1 MKIFSQCRCG
11 AKWVRI
17 ALLLNR
23 EGNSYRRR
31 RRSLMNR
38 FSKLSLLWLAGG
50 MALAFMAPAVAAPTL
65 TFKFAAINIPGSI
78 DVNAYGVSESGVVVG
93 EYLDTAGASHGFIL
107 KGKTVTEVNDSK
119 GLATFCQGISPNG
132 STVVGYYIKIG

>member
-1 MKIFSQCRCG
+1 
-11 AKWVRI
+11 
-17 ALLLNR
+17 
-23 EGNSYRRR
+23 
-31 RRSLMNR
+31 MNR

-132 STVVGYYIKIG
+132 GTVVGYYINSTVAVPLKNCVYDVTALACLLSRAPASDPGDPRTQ